1 MIKKLVHF
9 SDLHI
14 RLFKDHDLY
23 RSILE
28 DAINQWK
35 ETKPDRI
42 VFTGDLV
49 HSKNQMTPELIEMVS
64 WILKECSYIAKTI
77 IIPGNH
83 DFLVNNID
91 RLDALSP
98 IIESLNNNNIVYYKD
113 RGVYEDE
120 NVSWCVYSQY
130 QGNIPP
136 DISEAKGI
144 KVGLFHGPIQGMTT
158 DLGYD
163 FGDHAYD
170 VEKFDGLD
178 IVLCGDIHKR
188 QEFSFKTGKGYMI
201 GSPIQQNIGESIRN
215 HGFGTYDFGTKE
227 YIYTDLEN
235 PKNFHSAPESL
246 EQVLPPP
253 SLQSEWEQQ
262 EQRRKESLQKDLFC
276 SKLNYFTG
284 RSFEKDVKIKYKN
297 PSVSRDIIPFELF
310 INWDIP
316 FILCEGPFDAIAIK
330 RNVIPLLGKNIQ
342 SNLMKKIVMSSVE
355 KIYIALDK
363 DAQKQALSFCE
374 RLMNEGK
381 EVYLVDMHDKDPS
394 ELLSVCRVVV
404 Q

>member
-1 MIKKLVHF
+1 MVDKLVHF
-9 SDLHI
+9 SDLHVK
-14 RLFKDHDLY
+14 LFKDHDQY
-23 RSILE
+23 RKILE
-28 DAINQWK
+28 DAINQWGK
-35 ETKPDRI
+35 ISPDRI

-49 HSKNQMTPELIEMVS
+49 HSKNQMTPELIEFVA
-64 WILKECSYIAKTI
+64 WILTECANIAKTI

-98 IIESLNNNNIVYYKD
+98 IIESLNNKNIVYYKD
-113 RGVYEDE
+113 RGVYEDD

-170 VEKFDGLD
+170 TEKFDGLD

-188 QEFSFKTGKGYMI
+188 QEFKFKTGKGYMI

-227 YIYTDLEN
+227 YTYTDLEN
-235 PKNFHSAPESL
+235 PKPFLKFSI
-246 EQVLPPP
+246 
-253 SLQSEWEQQ
+253 
-262 EQRRKESLQKDLFC
+262 K
-276 SKLNYFTG
+276 
-284 RSFEKDVKIKYKN
+284 SFE
-297 PSVSRDIIPFELF
+297 DIE
-310 INWDIP
+310 N
-316 FILCEGPFDAIAIK
+316 GT
-330 RNVIPLLGKNIQ
+330 
-342 SNLMKKIVMSSVE
+342 
-355 KIYIALDK
+355 
-363 DAQKQALSFCE
+363 
-374 RLMNEGK
+374 
-381 EVYLVDMHDKDPS
+381 
-394 ELLSVCRVVV
+394 ELLKNF
-404 Q
+404 

>member
-1 MIKKLVHF
+1 MNKLYQNQNTEDIEIDTINNKKIFNILKKPRFNVGVFLLIDILIKLDYILSMIKKLIHF

-23 RSILE
+23 RSIME

-35 ETKPDRI
+35 EIEPDRI

-83 DFLVNNID
+83 DFLVNNTD

-98 IIESLNNNNIVYYKD
+98 IIDSLNNKNIVYYKD
-113 RGVYEDE
+113 RGVYEDD

-136 DISEAKGI
+136 DLNVATGI
-144 KVGLFHGPIQGMTT
+144 KVGLFHGPIQGMKT
-158 DLGYD
+158 DLGFD
-163 FGDHAYD
+163 FGEEAYD
-170 VEKFDGLD
+170 VEKFNGLD

-188 QEFSFKTGKGYMI
+188 QEFKFKTGKGYMI

-227 YIYTDLEN
+227 YTYTDLNNPRPFLKFSIKSFEDIEN
-235 PKNFHSAPESL
+235 GTELLKNF
-246 EQVLPPP
+246 
-253 SLQSEWEQQ
+253 
-262 EQRRKESLQKDLFC
+262 
-276 SKLNYFTG
+276 
-284 RSFEKDVKIKYKN
+284 
-297 PSVSRDIIPFELF
+297 
-310 INWDIP
+310 
-316 FILCEGPFDAIAIK
+316 
-330 RNVIPLLGKNIQ
+330 
-342 SNLMKKIVMSSVE
+342 
-355 KIYIALDK
+355 
-363 DAQKQALSFCE
+363 
-374 RLMNEGK
+374 
-381 EVYLVDMHDKDPS
+381 
-394 ELLSVCRVVV
+394 
-404 Q
+404 

>member
-1 MIKKLVHF
+1 MVNKLIHF

-14 RLFKDHDLY
+14 KLFKDHEQY
-23 RSILE
+23 RKILE
-28 DAINQWK
+28 NAIEQWK
-35 ETKPDRI
+35 QLKPDRI

-49 HSKNQMTPELIEMVS
+49 HSKNQMTPELIEFVA
-64 WILKECSYIAKTI
+64 WILTECANIAKTI

-98 IIESLNNNNIVYYKD
+98 IIDSLNNKNIVYYKD
-113 RGVYEDE
+113 RGIYEDD

-170 VEKFDGLD
+170 TEKFDGLE

-188 QEFSFKTGKGYMI
+188 QEFSFKSGKGYMI

-227 YIYTDLEN
+227 YTYTDLEN
-235 PKNFHSAPESL
+235 PKPFLKFSI
-246 EQVLPPP
+246 
-253 SLQSEWEQQ
+253 
-262 EQRRKESLQKDLFC
+262 K
-276 SKLNYFTG
+276 
-284 RSFEKDVKIKYKN
+284 SFE
-297 PSVSRDIIPFELF
+297 DIENGTEVL
-310 INWDIP
+310 
-316 FILCEGPFDAIAIK
+316 
-330 RNVIPLLGKNIQ
+330 RNV
-342 SNLMKKIVMSSVE
+342 
-355 KIYIALDK
+355 
-363 DAQKQALSFCE
+363 
-374 RLMNEGK
+374 
-381 EVYLVDMHDKDPS
+381 
-394 ELLSVCRVVV
+394 
-404 Q
+404 